1 MLLLSAYNNSVLC
14 DISTTAQLVAFFL
27 LSCICG
33 CYSMSCFVRVVYR
46 SLYTLPVTI
55 PLKKVLASQCKCIQ
69 VVLGD
74 QKWMLE
80 LPAIEVTEHCE
91 LTYGCWELN
100 PGPLVKQPVL

>member
-74 QKWMLE
+74 QKSVSDSLE
-80 LPAIEVTEHCE
+80 LE
-91 LTYGCWELN
+91 L
-100 PGPLVKQPVL
+100 VVAPVLCKNSKHY